1 MFGFSAVK
9 STGYCLHIFLFCW
22 KKASNELIK
31 GGSIVIDIP
40 ALCFSPCFDF
50 SCSCCAFRS
59 ANSALALF
67 RCSMLYF
74 THNISFQRET
84 AMNYEFQLS
93 PYDGASLTFQ
103 SQLCIRKKRT
113 ESISREKYPKMWKI
127 TDHFNSKKVSEIV
140 LKRRR
145 LRYRVY
151 GILLIIMGAFL
162 LIPGLMEPQ
171 ELAVPL
177 FAGILGLLLGVFT
190 LWSSKAQKLQSER
203 FNQAAVKLLKGLEA
217 PPLFVFSS
225 RKAE

>member
-1 MFGFSAVK
+1 M
-9 STGYCLHIFLFCW
+9 
-22 KKASNELIK
+22 
-31 GGSIVIDIP
+31 D
-40 ALCFSPCFDF
+40 
-50 SCSCCAFRS
+50 
-59 ANSALALF
+59 
-67 RCSMLYF
+67 
-74 THNISFQRET
+74 
-84 AMNYEFQLS
+84 YEFQLS
-93 PYDGASLTFQ
+93 PYDGASLVPQ
-103 SQLCIRKKRT
+103 VSCALEKRT

-203 FNQAAVKLLKGLEA
+203 FNQASGWK
-217 PPLFVFSS
+217 S
-225 RKAE
+225 

>member
-1 MFGFSAVK
+1 M
-9 STGYCLHIFLFCW
+9 
-22 KKASNELIK
+22 
-31 GGSIVIDIP
+31 D
-40 ALCFSPCFDF
+40 
-50 SCSCCAFRS
+50 
-59 ANSALALF
+59 
-67 RCSMLYF
+67 
-74 THNISFQRET
+74 
-84 AMNYEFQLS
+84 YEFQLS
-93 PYDGASLTFQ
+93 PYDGSSLVPQ
-103 SQLCIRKKRT
+103 VSCALEKRT

-217 PPLFVFSS
+217 PPPVRVQFTQGGMKIADQRQFHILILILYMKQKIYFF
-225 RKAE
+225 